1 MEARRNVPKFN
12 GVTAGMFASHVT
24 GAHCLL
30 MARIVILDVD
40 GTLVDTNYQ
49 HALAWFRAFREHGQI
64 LPLWRIHRAT
74 GMGGDKM
81 VEYLGGKDLER
92 SKGEAI
98 RDAESHAY
106 SELIGEVEPL
116 QGAREFLVYL
126 QDLGL
131 RVVLASSAKE
141 DELDHYFDLLEARD
155 VVDAWT
161 SSADVQET
169 KPDPD
174 LVQAAISKAG
184 GGSAVMVG
192 DTPWDVEAARRS
204 GISTICLTTGGF
216 ARQELE
222 QAGAVAVFDSIPA
235 LSLAVSKRLLDT
247 IPSNEPEAAG

>member
-1 MEARRNVPKFN
+1 
-12 GVTAGMFASHVT
+12 
-24 GAHCLL
+24 
-30 MARIVILDVD
+30 MAALVILDVD

-49 HALAWFRAFREHGQI
+49 HALAWFRAFREHGQV

-81 VEYLGGKDLER
+81 VEYLGGKELER
-92 SKGEAI
+92 SQGDAI

-106 SELIGEVEPL
+106 GELIGEVEL
-116 QGAREFLVYL
+116 LDGAREFLAHLKDSGVT
-126 QDLGL
+126 
-131 RVVLASSAKE
+131 VVLASSAKE
-141 DELDHYFDLLEARD
+141 KELSHYLDLLKARD

-169 KPDPD
+169 KPKPD
-174 LVQAAISKAG
+174 LVQAAISKGG

-222 QAGAVAVFDSIPA
+222 QGGAIAVFDSIPE
-235 LSLAVSKRLLDT
+235 LHLAVSKRLLDE
-247 IPSNEPEAAG
+247 IQSEPTAGFNDRESGTTAG

>member
-1 MEARRNVPKFN
+1 VER
-12 GVTAGMFASHVT
+12 
-24 GAHCLL
+24 L
-30 MARIVILDVD
+30 VILDVD
-40 GTLVDTNYQ
+40 GTLVDTNYH
-49 HALAWFRAFREHGQI
+49 HALAWYRAFREHGQI

-81 VEYLGGKDLER
+81 VEYLGGKELER
-92 SKGEAI
+92 SQGDAI
-98 RDAESHAY
+98 RDAESSAY

-116 QGAREFLVYL
+116 DGAREFLA
-126 QDLGL
+126 DLKGQGL

-141 DELDHYFDLLEARD
+141 KELDHYLDLLDARE

-174 LVQAAISKAG
+174 LVQVAISKAG
-184 GGSAVMVG
+184 GGSGVMVG

-222 QAGAVAVFDSIPA
+222 EAGAVAVFDSIPD
-235 LSLAVSKRLLDT
+235 LRVAVSQGQLDAIQSDEPALTSFRGIHRSRIGNVPLDDKARL
-247 IPSNEPEAAG
+247 

>member
-1 MEARRNVPKFN
+1 MA
-12 GVTAGMFASHVT
+12 AGRFAAQLT

-30 MARIVILDVD
+30 VARLVILDVD

-92 SKGEAI
+92 NQGDAI
-98 RDAESHAY
+98 RDAESRAY
-106 SELIGEVEPL
+106 SKLMGEVEPL
-116 QGAREFLVYL
+116 EGAREFLAYL
-126 QDLGL
+126 KDMGL
-131 RVVLASSAKE
+131 TVVLASSAKE
-141 DELDHYFDLLEARD
+141 RELDHYLDLLEARD

-204 GISTICLTTGGF
+204 GIPTICLTTGGF

-222 QAGAVAVFDSIPA
+222 RAGAVAVFDSIPE
-235 LSLAVSKRLLDT
+235 LRLAVSKRLLDEIQSERT
-247 IPSNEPEAAG
+247 AGFNDRESGTSAG

>member
-1 MEARRNVPKFN
+1 M
-12 GVTAGMFASHVT
+12 
-24 GAHCLL
+24 
-30 MARIVILDVD
+30 ILDVD

-49 HALAWFRAFREHGQI
+49 HALAWFRAFREHGQV

-81 VEYLGGKDLER
+81 VEYLGGKELER
-92 SKGEAI
+92 SQGDAI

-106 SELIGEVEPL
+106 GELIGEVEPL
-116 QGAREFLVYL
+116 DGAREFLAHLKDSGVT
-126 QDLGL
+126 
-131 RVVLASSAKE
+131 VVLASSAKE
-141 DELDHYFDLLEARD
+141 KELSHYLDLLKARD

-169 KPDPD
+169 KPKPD
-174 LVQAAISKAG
+174 LVQAAISKGG

-222 QAGAVAVFDSIPA
+222 QGGAIAVFDSIPE
-235 LSLAVSKRLLDT
+235 LHLAVSKRLLDE
-247 IPSNEPEAAG
+247 IQSEPTAGFNDRESGTTAG